1 MSLIKIK
8 SESLDLTDNY
18 AFTGTV
24 TGAGGGKVV
33 QVVGS
38 ENNATQDFTGTEG
51 TEYDITTYSGTWET
65 SITMNQ
71 GNKLFMT
78 FHLNTSKDS
87 EDANYLVRPKF
98 KVDSGSYGDIA
109 NPVSSG
115 SRRSCMIGGSRPYT
129 NAGMFINPVGG
140 NFLWSPTIS
149 GSTGVVTVKFV
160 FVQTASGNRRVYS
173 NYGHNTTDESMNGV
187 AFCNL
192 MEIDA

>member
-87 EDANYLVRPKF
+87 EDA
-98 KVDSGSYGDIA
+98 
-109 NPVSSG
+109 
-115 SRRSCMIGGSRPYT
+115 
-129 NAGMFINPVGG
+129 
-140 NFLWSPTIS
+140 
-149 GSTGVVTVKFV
+149 
-160 FVQTASGNRRVYS
+160 
-173 NYGHNTTDESMNGV
+173 
-187 AFCNL
+187 
-192 MEIDA
+192 